1 MGEEKRMDTFESLAR
16 NHVELQVKPC
26 ASGVLCSALMYNAD
40 GSIVIL
46 AKEGLALGYFDYPM
60 GTGEWKLHSKLEHWD
75 DWGEKF
81 ILECPSCGRK
91 VFHVDYRDA
100 PEDLLRKY
108 PFCHCG
114 MKMIGIS
121 EVIE

>member
-46 AKEGLALGYFDYPM
+46 AKEGLAFRLSDGNGRMEAAQQTRTLG
-60 GTGEWKLHSKLEHWD
+60 
-75 DWGEKF
+75 
-81 ILECPSCGRK
+81 
-91 VFHVDYRDA
+91 
-100 PEDLLRKY
+100 
-108 PFCHCG
+108 
-114 MKMIGIS
+114 
-121 EVIE
+121 

>member
-60 GTGEWKLHSKLEHWD
+60 GTGEWKLHSKLEHWEARNSS
-75 DWGEKF
+75 WSAQVAAEKSF
-81 ILECPSCGRK
+81 MWVIVMIRKIYCGNT
-91 VFHVDYRDA
+91 HSA
-100 PEDLLRKY
+100 IAE
-108 PFCHCG
+108 
-114 MKMIGIS
+114 
-121 EVIE
+121 